1 MATAVYGG
9 LIMLKKIEYETKD
22 INEVVLDLADEIK
35 LGWRLQSFGW
45 PSVEYSSVE
54 YSVGCHPKITAEV
67 TLSKEN

>member
-1 MATAVYGG
+1 MATAAYGG

-22 INEVVLDLADEIK
+22 IDEVILDLADEIK

-45 PSVEYSSVE
+45 PSVEYS
-54 YSVGCHPKITAEV
+54 VGCHPKITAEV